1 MFIIIYF
8 LIFILVIYLNS
19 TIKPIDYLEE
29 YNANYMSPV
38 KFSTIKKKSQ
48 LELYFE
54 EIKNYHPLSHEEETK
69 LANDIQNGDQEA
81 LETLTKSQLQNII
94 SIMKENNLPLK
105 EEFINKANIMLVEKA
120 KSYNGKKVFQSLL
133 KKNLHMI

>member
-29 YNANYMSPV
+29 YNANYMSPI
-38 KFSTIKKKSQ
+38 KFPTIKRKSE

-54 EIKNYHPLSHEEETK
+54 DIKNYHPLSHEEETE
-69 LANDIQNGDQEA
+69 LANDIQNGDQKA
-81 LETLTKSQLQNII
+81 LEVLTKSQLQNII
-94 SIMKENNLPLK
+94 SIMKENNLSLK
-105 EEFINKANIMLVEKA
+105 EEFINKVILCC
-120 KSYNGKKVFQSLL
+120 
-133 KKNLHMI
+133 

>member
-38 KFSTIKKKSQ
+38 KFSTIKK
-48 LELYFE
+48 
-54 EIKNYHPLSHEEETK
+54 IT
-69 LANDIQNGDQEA
+69 IR
-81 LETLTKSQLQNII
+81 I
-94 SIMKENNLPLK
+94 
-105 EEFINKANIMLVEKA
+105 
-120 KSYNGKKVFQSLL
+120 VF
-133 KKNLHMI
+133 